1 MKNGFALNLYYL
13 LKILENKA
21 SEEDGQI
28 ISREMIEQSI
38 DDGEAYRIVL
48 DGKKK
53 VGGVVIK
60 VEGEKATLI
69 FFSLRHQFIA
79 KASGML
85 HGAKLRSY
93 IQK

>member
-13 LKILENKA
+13 LKNTGKTRT

-48 DGKKK
+48 DGKK

-60 VEGEKATLI
+60 VEGEKGDLDLLFRCAI
-69 FFSLRHQFIA
+69 S
-79 KASGML
+79 S
-85 HGAKLRSY
+85 
-93 IQK
+93 

>member
-13 LKILENKA
+13 LKYWKTRT

-48 DGKKK
+48 DGKK
-53 VGGVVIK
+53 
-60 VEGEKATLI
+60 
-69 FFSLRHQFIA
+69 
-79 KASGML
+79 
-85 HGAKLRSY
+85 
-93 IQK
+93 